1 MSRKESTIRTFRC
14 VFYISVIQLVT
25 FFLVPA
31 FVYPHEIRLHIMVMA
46 ALTFGLIPGLYFLIV
61 NLAGIFIDRAHRRLH
76 VSLSVAVGLWF
87 AWAAVSWAEI
97 EHMQYLLH

>member
-1 MSRKESTIRTFRC
+1 MSGEKSTIRTFRC
-14 VFYISVIQLVT
+14 VFYISAIQLAT

-31 FVYPHEIRLHIMVMA
+31 FVYPPGIRLHVEVMA

-61 NLAGIFIDRAHRRLH
+61 NLTGIFIDRARRRLH
-76 VSLSVAVGLWF
+76 VSLAAAVGLWF

-97 EHMQYLLH
+97 EHMHYLLH